1 MQSFRTERVAKEIRK
16 ILASSISF
24 LGNELGGGLVSITT
38 VVVSKDF
45 SIAKVYISVYGTKVT
60 PLEVINYLNENKS
73 VYRSEVAAKL
83 KIRNVPDIKFFFDDT
98 LDEIEHI
105 QKLFKTANP
114 DKDNKSIE

>member
-1 MQSFRTERVAKEIRK
+1 MQSFRTDRVAKEIRK

-24 LGNELGGGLVSITT
+24 LGNEFGGGLVSITT

-45 SIAKVYISVYGTKVT
+45 SVAKIYISVFGTKVT
-60 PLEVINYLNENKS
+60 PLEVINFLNENKS
-73 VYRSEVAAKL
+73 VYRSEIAAKL

-105 QKLFKTANP
+105 QKLIKTANQ
-114 DKDNKSIE
+114 NENS